1 MRDNLPNLGLS
12 WALAL
17 ALALSGRVTAA
28 GSAPPAAGAA
38 GVAATAS
45 PLPWI
50 ANDWPRAVSLAR
62 ARKVPIFVENWA
74 PW

>member
-1 MRDNLPNLGLS
+1 MRCRPAVLALS
-12 WALAL
+12 LAL
-17 ALALSGRVTAA
+17 AVRAMPARAA
-28 GSAPPAAGAA
+28 PASPPAAA
-38 GVAATAS
+38 GHVAAAAS

>member
-1 MRDNLPNLGLS
+1 MRFPPGILVLS
-12 WALAL
+12 LAL
-17 ALALSGRVTAA
+17 GTLAT
-28 GSAPPAAGAA
+28 PAAAA
-38 GVAATAS
+38 PARPPRVSAAPS

-50 ANDWPRAVSLAR
+50 ANDWPRAVSLAK

>member
-1 MRDNLPNLGLS
+1 MRCTLPILLLS
-12 WALAL
+12 LAL
-17 ALALSGRVTAA
+17 AAVAPRPASALAPATL
-28 GSAPPAAGAA
+28 SAP
-38 GVAATAS
+38 AS

-50 ANDWPRAVSLAR
+50 VDDWPRALSLAK

>member
-1 MRDNLPNLGLS
+1 MRFSLRILVLP
-12 WALAL
+12 LAL
-17 ALALSGRVTAA
+17 AAFASPATAA
-28 GSAPPAAGAA
+28 PGPAARV
-38 GVAATAS
+38 VATVS

-50 ANDWPRAVSLAR
+50 ADDWPRALSLAK

>member
-1 MRDNLPNLGLS
+1 MRYQLS
-12 WALAL
+12 ILWLSLAL
-17 ALALSGRVTAA
+17 AALAS
-28 GSAPPAAGAA
+28 PAAAA
-38 GVAATAS
+38 ARAPAVRVVATAS

-50 ANDWPRAVSLAR
+50 ADDWPRAVSLAK